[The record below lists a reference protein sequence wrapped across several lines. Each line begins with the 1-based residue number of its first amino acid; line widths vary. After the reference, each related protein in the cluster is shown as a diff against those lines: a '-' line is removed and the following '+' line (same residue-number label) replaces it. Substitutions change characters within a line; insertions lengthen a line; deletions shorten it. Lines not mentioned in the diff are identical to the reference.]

1 MMIGTNLK
9 KLRKEKGVTQT
20 EVAIFLGV
28 RQNTYSQ
35 YESDSRQPDIESLV
49 KLATF
54 YDVSLDIIV
63 GVDTRE
69 VNNKL
74 DIEKFVDVL
83 VTQLNKDERLS
94 TMSSLDVRSYAL
106 EMVKDEL
113 TKKLLKDENE

>member
-1 MMIGTNLK
+1 MMIGINLK

-20 EVAIFLGV
+20 EVATFLGV

-49 KLATF
+49 KLGMF

-63 GVDTRE
+63 GVHTRA
-69 VNNKL
+69 VDNNV
-74 DIEKFVDVL
+74 DIEKFVDAL
-83 VTQLNKDERLS
+83 VAQLYKNERHS
-94 TMSSLDVRSYAL
+94 TMSSLDVRNYAL
-106 EMVKDEL
+106 EIVKEEL

>member
-1 MMIGTNLK
+1 MIGTNLK